1 MDKIIPLPN
10 FTEPATDK
18 PLDTLQIVN
27 NDNFIKAL

>member
-1 MDKIIPLPN
+1 MDKIIQLPN

-27 NDNFIKAL
+27 DYNFIKVL